1 MANEATKHMI
11 VDLKTGYAYGLKLDA
26 EGKCLGVQP
35 LNTVIQTLDDR
46 LVRKFGP
53 VASGNAGTLRGE
65 PETLPYGKTTYA
77 VELSADGSA
86 GSIFTLVWPNKKDAD
101 AGVLPAVAKTTLP
114 DDLVKAR
121 IAPAPKA
128 LAAED
133 GADDDAKLKVA
144 LKKIDDMIGLDNA
157 KRDIKQNIAVARFN
171 RAKEELGVSTNPISR
186 HMVFTGNP
194 GTGKTTFAREVAK
207 VYQALGFIEKAEVH
221 EVKREDLVAGYVGQT
236 ALKTKE
242 AIDKAKGGILFID
255 EAYALSRG
263 SEGGGGG
270 DGKDFGREAIDTLV
284 AAMENM
290 RDDLI
295 VIVAGYTGPMKA
307 FIEANPGLKSRFSTY
322 IDFEDYGTPQLTQ
335 IMDFMLKERGY
346 TIEPAAREHAI
357 ALIEE
362 EKERAK
368 KDFGNGRTVRNLVE
382 KVEKEL
388 ALRLEDE
395 GKLSKN
401 NGLSQEDLKA
411 ALTTITFADMA
422 KVSLEGLKTKPTK
435 GIGLGGSSEGPAN
448 GNIRPVAGLETTPTA
463 KAKPKQPGIG

>member
-1 MANEATKHMI
+1 MANESTRHMI
-11 VDLKTGYAYGLKLDA
+11 VDLKTGFAYGIKLDA
-26 EGKCLGVQP
+26 EGKCTAVQP
-35 LNTVIQTLDDR
+35 LNTNLETLEGK
-46 LVRKFGP
+46 LVKTFGP
-53 VASGNAGTLRGE
+53 LAGNNGGLRE
-65 PETLPYGKTTYA
+65 PQTLPYGKTTYC
-77 VELSADGSA
+77 VELTENGAT
-86 GSIFTLVWPNKKDAD
+86 GSIFTIAWPSKKDAD
-101 AGVLPAVAKTTLP
+101 AGVLPSVAKAGLP

-121 IAPAPKA
+121 IAPAPKSVDTGNA
-128 LAAED
+128 
-133 GADDDAKLKVA
+133 ADDEDAKLKAA
-144 LKKIDDMIGLDNA
+144 LKKIDDMIGLDTA

-171 RAKEELGVSTNPISR
+171 RAKEEMGVEANPISR

-207 VYQALGFIEKAEVH
+207 VYHALGFIEKPEVH

-295 VIVAGYTGPMKA
+295 VIVAGYTDPMKN
-307 FIEANPGLKSRFSTY
+307 FIEANPGLKSRFMTY
-322 IDFEDYGTPQLTQ
+322 INFDDYAVPQLTE

-346 TIEPAAREHAI
+346 KIEPAAREHAI
-357 ALIEE
+357 HLIED
-362 EKERAK
+362 EKARAK

-388 ALRLEDE
+388 ALRLEEE
-395 GKLSKN
+395 GKLSKGH
-401 NGLSQEDLKA
+401 GLTPEQLKA
-411 ALTTITFADMA
+411 ELTTITLADMQR
-422 KVSLEGLKTKPTK
+422 VSLEGIKAKPVK
-435 GIGLGGSSEGPAN
+435 GIGLGGGDSPAN
-448 GNIRPVAGLETTPTA
+448 GNSPAALDSVPSASAPRPKNAFGM
-463 KAKPKQPGIG
+463 

>member
-1 MANEATKHMI
+1 MANESTRHMI
-11 VDLKTGYAYGLKLDA
+11 VDLKTGFSYGIKLDA
-26 EGKCLGVQP
+26 EGKCTAVQP
-35 LNTVIQTLDDR
+35 LNTNVETLEGK
-46 LVRKFGP
+46 LVQKFGP
-53 VASGNAGTLRGE
+53 LVSAPGGGLRD
-65 PETLPYGKTTYA
+65 PQTLPYGKTTYC
-77 VELSADGSA
+77 VELSSSGAA
-86 GSIFTLVWPNKKDAD
+86 GSIFTVVWPSKKDAD
-101 AGVLPAVAKTTLP
+101 AGVLPTIAKAALP

-121 IAPAPKA
+121 IAPAPKS
-128 LAAED
+128 
-133 GADDDAKLKVA
+133 ADSGKDADEDAKLKAA

-171 RAKEELGVSTNPISR
+171 RAKEDMGVAANPISR

-207 VYQALGFIEKAEVH
+207 VYHALGFIEKPEVH

-295 VIVAGYTGPMKA
+295 VIVAGYTDPMKN
-307 FIEANPGLKSRFSTY
+307 FIEANPGLKSRFMTY
-322 IDFEDYGTPQLTQ
+322 INFEDYGVPQLTE

-346 TIEPAAREHAI
+346 TIEPAARDHAI
-357 ALIEE
+357 KLVED
-362 EKERAK
+362 EKARAK

-388 ALRLEDE
+388 ALRLEEE

-401 NGLSQEDLKA
+401 HGLDEAALKK
-411 ALTTITFADMA
+411 ALTTITLADMQ
-422 KVSLEGLKTKPTK
+422 KVSLEGIKPKPVK
-435 GIGLGGSSEGPAN
+435 GFGLGSSEPPAN
-448 GNIRPVAGLETTPTA
+448 GNLPAGLDSVPSAKTA
-463 KAKPKQPGIG
+463 RPKNAFGM